1 MIAIEIIGC
10 GKRTRYAVKAVD
22 ERGTIPIDYKIYRTE
37 EAARRAA
44 ADLGFT
50 VSAVGDFWHLM
61 HAFKRE
67 AAKCPPPPWPWW

>member
-10 GKRTRYAVKAVD
+10 GKRTRYAVKSVD
-22 ERGTIPIDYKIYRTE
+22 ERGTIPVDYKIYRTE

-44 ADLGFT
+44 TDLGFT
-50 VSAVGDFWHLM
+50 VSAVGDFWNLM

-67 AAKCPPPPWPWW
+67 AVR

>member
-10 GKRTRYAVKAVD
+10 GKRTRYAVKCVD
-22 ERGTIPIDYKIYRTE
+22 ERGTIPVDYKIYRTE
-37 EAARRAA
+37 EAASRAA

-61 HAFKRE
+61 HVMHAFKRE
-67 AAKCPPPPWPWW
+67 AVR

>member
-22 ERGTIPIDYKIYRTE
+22 ERGTIPVDYKIYRTE

-61 HAFKRE
+61 HAFRME
-67 AAKCPPPPWPWW
+67 AVR

>member
-1 MIAIEIIGC
+1 MIAIEIIGG
-10 GKRTRYAVKAVD
+10 GKRTRNAVKAVD
-22 ERGTIPIDYKIYRTE
+22 ERGTTPVDYKIYRTE

-50 VSAVGDFWHLM
+50 VSAVGDIWHLM

-67 AAKCPPPPWPWW
+67 AVR

>member
-22 ERGTIPIDYKIYRTE
+22 ERGTIPVDYKIYRTE

-61 HAFKRE
+61 HVMHTSKRE
-67 AAKCPPPPWPWW
+67 AAQ

>member
-1 MIAIEIIGC
+1 MIAIEIIGS

-22 ERGTIPIDYKIYRTE
+22 ERGTIPVDYKIYRTE

-61 HAFKRE
+61 HDFKRE
-67 AAKCPPPPWPWW
+67 GVR

>member
-10 GKRTRYAVKAVD
+10 GKRTRYAVKSVD

-50 VSAVGDFWHLM
+50 VSAVGDIWHLM
-61 HAFKRE
+61 HAFNRE
-67 AAKCPPPPWPWW
+67 AVR

>member
-1 MIAIEIIGC
+1 MIAIETIGC
-10 GKRTRYAVKAVD
+10 GKRTRYAIKAVD
-22 ERGTIPIDYKIYRTE
+22 ERGTIPVDYKIYRTE

-50 VSAVGDFWHLM
+50 VSAVGDIWHLM

-67 AAKCPPPPWPWW
+67 VVQ

>member
-1 MIAIEIIGC
+1 MIAIEIIGY
-10 GKRTRYAVKAVD
+10 GKRTRYVVRAVD
-22 ERGTIPIDYKIYRTE
+22 ERGTIPVGYKIHRAE

-61 HAFKRE
+61 HVMHTSKRE
-67 AAKCPPPPWPWW
+67 AAQ

>member
-1 MIAIEIIGC
+1 MIAIQIIGY
-10 GKRTRYAVKAVD
+10 GKRTRYAIKAVD
-22 ERGTIPIDYKIYRTE
+22 ERGTIPVDYKIYRTE
-37 EAARRAA
+37 EAARMAA

-67 AAKCPPPPWPWW
+67 AVR